1 MNQIHSDI
9 REAIKTRGI
18 HSLRVR
24 ISFLLILAA
33 GILTFSIS
41 FVALNLFSNHTRAE
55 HLKTAKGVALLAANS
70 IQADSIETY
79 LAQGKDVPGYQET
92 FVYLK
97 TLQKSIP
104 DIKYLY
110 VYQIKEDG
118 CHVIFDTDEEAGDYQ
133 VNEIIEFDPTFLPL
147 IDELLAGKEI
157 EPLESNDQYGW
168 LLTYYHPLFDS
179 NGKCV
184 CYIGIDISMDL
195 LKQYRMTFLFRTI
208 VLSLIAVILT
218 VGFGIWISTKLLV
231 KPLNGMSSNAI
242 SFMEQNGNVE
252 GMKACVEKIKEL
264 NVSTSDEVENLYI
277 SFSRMTESM
286 VQNIIR
292 IKGMQE
298 EKIGM
303 MKKYSVELEKKVEER
318 TRELTQEKERSESLL
333 LNILPENIAAE
344 LTAHPDRII
353 AKKYPNATVL
363 FTDIVGFT
371 KLSSSMKA
379 EDVVSMLN
387 KMISMF
393 DERAKNEGVE
403 KIKTIGDAYMAA
415 TGLSENS
422 DEDACRKM
430 ISYAQGLLKDV
441 ETFNA
446 ENNLNILLRIG
457 INSGD
462 LVAGVIGKSKF
473 IYDVWGDTVNVASRM
488 ESTGEALK
496 IHVSENTFEQTKD
509 YFSYSRPVE
518 VEVKGKGL
526 MKTYYLQHI

>member
-97 TLQKSIP
+97 SLQKSIP

-118 CHVIFDTDEEAGDYQ
+118 CHIIFDTDEEAGDYQ

-298 EKIGM
+298 EKISM
-303 MKKYSVELEKKVEER
+303 MKK
-318 TRELTQEKERSESLL
+318 
-333 LNILPENIAAE
+333 
-344 LTAHPDRII
+344 
-353 AKKYPNATVL
+353 
-363 FTDIVGFT
+363 
-371 KLSSSMKA
+371 
-379 EDVVSMLN
+379 
-387 KMISMF
+387 
-393 DERAKNEGVE
+393 
-403 KIKTIGDAYMAA
+403 
-415 TGLSENS
+415 
-422 DEDACRKM
+422 
-430 ISYAQGLLKDV
+430 
-441 ETFNA
+441 
-446 ENNLNILLRIG
+446 
-457 INSGD
+457 
-462 LVAGVIGKSKF
+462 
-473 IYDVWGDTVNVASRM
+473 
-488 ESTGEALK
+488 
-496 IHVSENTFEQTKD
+496 
-509 YFSYSRPVE
+509 
-518 VEVKGKGL
+518 
-526 MKTYYLQHI
+526 